1 MFLDTA
7 SLLVMLDTYS
17 VPSSLLN
24 QLPELPAETKDEA
37 VIRIAA
43 VPAQAS
49 AQVLARLP
57 LIRTPRNEP
66 DIAAVLRAGL
76 RSPDA
81 DSRKFALYGLQ
92 DIGAPDVRVAALTA
106 LDDYDDRVVATA
118 ATILL
123 PDAADAE
130 IERALRRAYAA
141 HAGDDTFHVST
152 SLLEARLIEPGEP
165 A

>member
-1 MFLDTA
+1 MFLDPA

-17 VPSSLLN
+17 VPPSLLN
-24 QLPELPAETKDEA
+24 QLPGLPDETKDEA
-37 VIRIAA
+37 VTRIAA

-66 DIAAVLRAGL
+66 DVADVLRAGL
-76 RSPDA
+76 RSPDPDA
-81 DSRKFALYGLQ
+81 RKFALYGLQ
-92 DIGAPDVRVAALTA
+92 EIGAPDVSAAALTA
-106 LDDYDDRVVATA
+106 LDDDDDRVVAAA

-123 PDAADAE
+123 PDAGDAE
-130 IERALRRAYAA
+130 IEGALRRAYEA
-141 HAGDDTFHVST
+141 HAGDDRFHVST
-152 SLLEARLIEPGEP
+152 SVLEARLIEPGEP